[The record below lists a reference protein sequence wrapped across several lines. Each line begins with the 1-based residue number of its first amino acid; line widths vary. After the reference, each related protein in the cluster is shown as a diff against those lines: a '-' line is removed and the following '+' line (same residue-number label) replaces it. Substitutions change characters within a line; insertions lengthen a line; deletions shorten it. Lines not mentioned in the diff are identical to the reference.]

1 MKLRHNSLWVQLSL
15 AFTGMLLLTFLLI
28 GVVSQVLVNPR
39 FAQTA
44 VEDHLRQPGGVNN
57 VLMDYYRQHGSWDG
71 VETLFERADLSLL
84 ADALIVF
91 DADRNVVYGD
101 VDTVGIEAALHGG
114 PDANPTADASVDLA
128 AGPETAASPAPD
140 PTLALIPASESGP
153 LDLSQIR
160 GGRQLG
166 MPLIQDGN
174 VIGYVDFAPAGQSF
188 DELRNVALWTI
199 SRYLIITI
207 LVGGA
212 VGVLMS
218 VRVSRTLS
226 APLDR
231 LAAAA
236 RAIGAGQ
243 LDQRVTVGGSQEIV
257 TVAHAFN
264 DMAGALEQAEKL
276 RRDMVADVAHELRTP
291 LSVLQGNLQAILD
304 DVYPLDKAEIARLHE
319 QTQLLGRLVE
329 DLRVLSQADAG
340 QLSLSLQR
348 VDLGALV
355 ADQIENFAPMAAEK
369 GIALEVTSSADLPP
383 VEADP
388 SRLSQVLHNLL
399 DNALRHTPSG
409 GTIHVRVS
417 TDAGQLRVAV
427 QDSGEGISAEHLAHV
442 FDRFYRVD
450 TARGRNAGGAGLG
463 LAIARSIVT
472 AHGGTIHVESDPESG
487 PGSTFIVRLPA
498 APPPPETPIV

>member
-1 MKLRHNSLWVQLSL
+1 MKLRHNSLWVQLSI

-44 VEDHLRQPGGVNN
+44 VEEHLRQPGGVNN
-57 VLMDYYRQHGSWDG
+57 VLMDYYRQHGSWGG
-71 VETLFERADLSLL
+71 VATLFERADLSVL

-91 DADRNVVYGD
+91 DADHNVVYGD

-114 PDANPTADASVDLA
+114 PDASPDANPTADASVDPAISL
-128 AGPETAASPAPD
+128 TPAPNSD
-140 PTLALIPASESGP
+140 SGTGP
-153 LDLSQIR
+153 LDPSQIR

-199 SRYLIITI
+199 SRYMIVTI

-236 RAIGAGQ
+236 RAIGAGK

-319 QTQLLGRLVE
+319 QTQLLSRLVE

-369 GIALEVTSSADLPP
+369 EITLDAETGVELPP

-409 GTIHVRVS
+409 GTVHVRVS

-427 QDSGEGISAEHLAHV
+427 RDSGEGIAAEHLPHV

-472 AHGGTIHVESDPESG
+472 AHGGTIHVESDPVAG
-487 PGSTFIVRLPA
+487 PGSTFIVHLPA